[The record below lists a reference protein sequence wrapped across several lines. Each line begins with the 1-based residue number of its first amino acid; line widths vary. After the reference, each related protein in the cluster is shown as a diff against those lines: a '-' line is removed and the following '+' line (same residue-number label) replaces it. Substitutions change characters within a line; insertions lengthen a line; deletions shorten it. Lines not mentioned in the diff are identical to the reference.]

1 MAPDNTTVLVYASL
15 ESAPEP
21 KVAVIGRVL
30 LEAKLFWGQDLLGVA
45 HVRPEGEVRVAQLGL
60 EVPGG
65 HHHVV
70 ARVDGGCVALVT
82 PGGERVPPG
91 CRMTLRLGRARL
103 RLTLVDDDVPALPKP
118 KSDPML
124 RRAVL
129 GAAILHLCVAAIV
142 VHGRGSDASL
152 ANADLPTMQRML
164 AAADERAA
172 AELAASLAASGP
184 TSLPSADRGAEKK
197 PDEGAAGNPARTTE
211 RRRATITKRSEG
223 DERAAMFAEA
233 TSFGMIGLLGASP
246 MPEGGR
252 SKFADPLGESTMGNL
267 FGDSIGDAIGAA
279 GLDLSGAGEGAG
291 GFGAGVQMGGIGAL
305 HHGKDWNVGAVDLIA
320 ETNGTS
326 SGFGCGCGYGRASGM
341 HIVKTPTMRM
351 MEPAVSGRLPAEAIQ
366 RIVRANLGRMRG
378 CYADGLAKDPS
389 LEGRVAVK
397 FVIDREGRV
406 SFASAEG
413 SSFPSASVSGC
424 VARAF
429 NALEF
434 PAPENGIVTVV
445 YPLVFS
451 PS

>member
-1 MAPDNTTVLVYASL
+1 MAPENTTVLVYASL

-30 LEAKLFWGQDLLGVA
+30 VEAKLFWGPDLLGVA
-45 HVRPEGEVRVAQLGL
+45 HVRPENEVRIAQLGL

-65 HHHVV
+65 HEHVV
-70 ARVDGGCVALVT
+70 ARVEGGCVALVT
-82 PGGERVPPG
+82 PSGERVPPG

-103 RLTLVDDDVPALPKP
+103 RLTLVDDDVPVLPKP

-129 GAAILHLCVAAIV
+129 GAAILHLGVAAIV
-142 VHGRGSDASL
+142 VHGRASEASL
-152 ANADLPTMQRML
+152 SNADLPAMQRML

-172 AELAASLAASGP
+172 EELAASLASSGP
-184 TSLPSADRGAEKK
+184 TTLPSTDRGAEKK
-197 PDEGAAGNPARTTE
+197 PDEGAAGNPSRTTE
-211 RRRATITKRSEG
+211 NKRARITKRSDG

-233 TSFGMIGLLGASP
+233 TSFGMIGLVSASP

-252 SKFADPLGESTMGNL
+252 SRFAEPLGESSMGNL

-291 GFGAGVQMGGIGAL
+291 GFGGGVQMGGIGGL
-305 HHGKDWNVGAVDLIA
+305 HHGKDWNAGAVDLIS
-320 ETNGTS
+320 ESNGTA
-326 SGFGCGCGYGRASGM
+326 SGWGCGCGIGRLGGT
-341 HIVKTPTMRM
+341 HVVQTPKLRM
-351 MEPAVSGRLPAEAIQ
+351 MDPVVNGRLPPEAIQ

-413 SSFPSASVSGC
+413 SSFPSQSVSGC

-429 NALEF
+429 DALEF
-434 PAPENGIVTVV
+434 PAPEGGIVTVI
-445 YPLVFS
+445 YPLVFT